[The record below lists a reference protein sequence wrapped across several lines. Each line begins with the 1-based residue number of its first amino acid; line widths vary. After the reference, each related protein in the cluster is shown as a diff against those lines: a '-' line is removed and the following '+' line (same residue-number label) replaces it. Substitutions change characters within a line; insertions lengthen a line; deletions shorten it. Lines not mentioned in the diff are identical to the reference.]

1 MGNFQLTLLA
11 FFDIIIAVYLFKPDN
26 FWRELHEGAWIKVPG
41 FYKWVT
47 LYIAPLLLLIPMIGY
62 FKPLVQT
69 TLEWPARLAIILM
82 WTLGAIE
89 SYYAI
94 KKKYKEELDKNEVII
109 KV

>member
-1 MGNFQLTLLA
+1 
-11 FFDIIIAVYLFKPDN
+11 
-26 FWRELHEGAWIKVPG
+26 
-41 FYKWVT
+41 
-47 LYIAPLLLLIPMIGY
+47 MIGY

-82 WTLGAIE
+82 WILGAIE